1 MKRTPTPRTFLSS
14 IGYAVLTPALLLLTW
29 QLVVFLEGKLS
40 G

>member
-1 MKRTPTPRTFLSS
+1 MKRTPTTLASLSS
-14 IGYAVLTPALLLLTW
+14 IGYAVLTLALLLLTW